1 MNSPGLT
8 AEADTFGTVQT
19 RRTAVGCADRL
30 RRGSVIVA
38 QAFGQQ
44 NIICYPDRCC
54 CRRTGFGL
62 LRGLRQKALL

>member
-1 MNSPGLT
+1 MNSPGFT

-19 RRTAVGCADRL
+19 RGTAVGCVDRL

-38 QAFGQQ
+38 QAFVQL
-44 NIICYPDRCC
+44 NIVCYPDWCC

-62 LRGLRQKALL
+62 LRGLRQKAPL